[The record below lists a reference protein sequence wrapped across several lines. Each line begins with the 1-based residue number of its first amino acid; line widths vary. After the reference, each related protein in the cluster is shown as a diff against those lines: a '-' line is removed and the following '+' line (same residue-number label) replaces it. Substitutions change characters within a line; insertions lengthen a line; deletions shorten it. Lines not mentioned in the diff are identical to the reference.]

1 MKPLAKVS
9 SRTKNPVMTKMP
21 PWLVREL
28 RSDHAGE
35 TGAVAIYYGIL
46 SISRHPAVVTFAQNH
61 LTTERDHL
69 ALMDQLLPRTQRSK
83 LLVLWQIAGF
93 FTGFLP
99 ALFGSGS
106 VFRTVE
112 AVETF
117 VDGHYTAQIDRLRLE
132 NIHREIRQNLETCRD
147 DERHHRDDA
156 RQRVTGP
163 AGIVISLWV
172 GLVTL
177 GSRIAVVI
185 ARAI

>member
-1 MKPLAKVS
+1 MSPLTEVS
-9 SRTKNPVMTKMP
+9 PPTENSLMTKMP

-46 SISRHPAVVTFAQNH
+46 AISRNPAVVTFARNH
-61 LTTERDHL
+61 LTTEREHL

-99 ALFGSGS
+99 ALFGSS
-106 VFRTVE
+106 PVFRTVD

-117 VDGHYTAQIDRLRLE
+117 VDGHYTAQIDRLWLE
-132 NIHREIRQNLETCRD
+132 NIHGEIRQKLETCRN

-156 RQRVTGP
+156 RKRVKSP
-163 AGIVISLWV
+163 AGIAISLWV

-177 GSRIAVVI
+177 GSRIAVMI